1 MSRHVCQVCQV
12 SRKVDKWDI
21 SEKSIKNVDVDFLIF
36 AICKSFVNVRGS
48 SSKGKNN
55 YTVKTY
61 FVTLIC
67 SGVYRVQKINIF
79 SKFKMLEYLFVFIY
93 PTQIRDSHA
102 T

>member
-61 FVTLIC
+61 FITLIC

-79 SKFKMLEYLFVFIY
+79 FKIQNVGIFVCFYL
-93 PTQIRDSHA
+93 PNTN
-102 T
+102 